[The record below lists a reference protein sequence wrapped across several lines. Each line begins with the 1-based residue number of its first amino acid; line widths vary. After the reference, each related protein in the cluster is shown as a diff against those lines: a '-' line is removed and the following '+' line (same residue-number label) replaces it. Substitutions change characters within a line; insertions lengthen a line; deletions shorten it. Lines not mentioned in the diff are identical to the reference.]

1 MIQRIQ
7 TIWLILGMIFTI
19 ACLCLPVGTYYADGL
34 LTGELYNLM
43 IKGAEGG
50 NSFMPWPLFAIL
62 LVSLPLALVAIF
74 AYKNRKFQM
83 HLCQLCMLL
92 MLGWYI
98 VAIVISRVT
107 TSEALGTVTFNYAF
121 TFPFISM
128 VMYFLAKRG
137 IMKDEKLV
145 RSSERFRD

>member
-1 MIQRIQ
+1 
-7 TIWLILGMIFTI
+7 
-19 ACLCLPVGTYYADGL
+19 
-34 LTGELYNLM
+34 
-43 IKGAEGG
+43 
-50 NSFMPWPLFAIL
+50 
-62 LVSLPLALVAIF
+62 VAIF

-98 VAIVISRVT
+98 VAIVFSRVLPT
-107 TSEALGTVTFNYAF
+107 DGNILTFSWGF
-121 TFPFISM
+121 TLPFLSM

-137 IMKDEKLV
+137 IMADEKLV